1 MGKQGSRSGLMVDP
15 VTETDLIAYVDGEL
29 DRMRRVEVEAH
40 LARNPE
46 DALRVMADLRDR
58 DALREA
64 FLPVPSLPPER
75 LRSDARRIDRAFA
88 WQRVRSRLRR
98 AAAVVVVVGAGW
110 LAHTESGSF
119 GVPES
124 FASPIDP
131 SLAEEAKQAREAV
144 QIRARTSSQPMASA
158 YDPADLEAA
167 TGVDLPPLPTGWSVR
182 DVQIFPSRN
191 GTGIEISIQ
200 SPEIGELA
208 LFAKNS
214 SGAPLPDGAEPVARS
229 SDGTTAYWR
238 NGTTAYALSG
248 SRDDPALHAAAA
260 RLAAIRE

>member
-1 MGKQGSRSGLMVDP
+1 MLDP

-29 DRMRRVEVEAH
+29 DPMRRLEVEAH

-46 DALRVMADLRDR
+46 DALQVMADLRDR

-64 FLPVPSLPPER
+64 YLSVPSLPPER
-75 LRSDARRIDRAFA
+75 LRMGARRIDRAFA

-98 AAAVVVVVGAGW
+98 AAAVVVLVGAGW

-119 GVPES
+119 GVPGS

-144 QIRARTSSQPMASA
+144 QIRACTNSQPMASV

-167 TGVDLPPLPTGWSVR
+167 TGVDLPPLPEGWVVR
-182 DVQIFPSRN
+182 DVHPSYSR
-191 GTGIEISIQ
+191 GRWIWGGERSI
-200 SPEIGELA
+200 
-208 LFAKNS
+208 K
-214 SGAPLPDGAEPVARS
+214 
-229 SDGTTAYWR
+229 
-238 NGTTAYALSG
+238 
-248 SRDDPALHAAAA
+248 H
-260 RLAAIRE
+260 

>member
-1 MGKQGSRSGLMVDP
+1 MVDP

-29 DRMRRVEVEAH
+29 DPMRRVEVEAH
-40 LARNPE
+40 LARNPQ
-46 DALRVMADLRDR
+46 DALQVMADLRDR

-64 FLPVPSLPPER
+64 FLSVPSLPPER
-75 LRSDARRIDRAFA
+75 LRASARRIDRAFA
-88 WQRVRSRLRR
+88 WQRVRSRMRR
-98 AAAVVVVVGAGW
+98 AAAVVVLVGAGW

-119 GVPES
+119 GVPGS

-144 QIRARTSSQPMASA
+144 QIRARVTSQFSVASA
-158 YDPADLEAA
+158 YDPAALEAA
-167 TGVDLPPLPTGWSVR
+167 TGVDLPPLPKGWVVR

-191 GTGIEISIQ
+191 GTGIEVSIQ
-200 SPEIGELA
+200 SAEIGELA
-208 LFAKNS
+208 LFAKHS
-214 SGAPLPDGAEPVARS
+214 SGTLPAEGAEPVARS

-238 NGTTAYALSG
+238 NGNTAYALSG
-248 SRDDPALHAAAA
+248 SRNDPALHAAAA

>member
-15 VTETDLIAYVDGEL
+15 VTETELIAYVDGEL
-29 DRMRRVEVEAH
+29 EPMRRVEVEAH
-40 LARNPE
+40 LARNPQ
-46 DALRVMADLRDR
+46 DALQVMADLRDR

-75 LRSDARRIDRAFA
+75 LRSSARRIDRAFA

-98 AAAVVVVVGAGW
+98 AAAVVVLVGAGW

-119 GVPES
+119 GVPGS
-124 FASPIDP
+124 IASPIDP

-144 QIRARTSSQPMASA
+144 QIRARTTSQPMASA

-167 TGVDLPPLPTGWSVR
+167 TGVDLPPLPKGWIVR
-182 DVQIFPSRN
+182 DVQIFPSRS
-191 GTGIEISIQ
+191 GTGIEVSIQ
-200 SPEIGELA
+200 SAEIGELA
-208 LFAKNS
+208 LFAKHS
-214 SGAPLPDGAEPVARS
+214 SGAPLSEGTEPVARS

-238 NGTTAYALSG
+238 TGGTAYALSG
-248 SRDDPALHAAAA
+248 ARDDPALHAAAA
-260 RLAAIRE
+260 RLAALRK